1 MEQVMEYVM
10 EEEKVSCDQ
19 DLISSTQVLRLPE
32 GIYSF
37 TAPESGAAALRGDL
51 ILPAMQVGL
60 APVRSAGRVEF
71 LAGASIVDRW
81 LAQDTD
87 MIIVRITGGDAALFL
102 TSVRL
107 PDSPGMAVDVRRLTA
122 DPGTAAHIS
131 GQVADNAGEPLNPL
145 PVRILTHIRNVGDL
159 HFLDCWAGWIGQ
171 KLPIEAFAVLSAGDL
186 ATDSIEY
193 CGLTAEGIETAWVG
207 GPALCG
213 SKGFGA
219 PMLGFA
225 IRLKPELAP
234 LYECIY
240 SGRFVSGAIVGPL
253 EGGVVCCSTI
263 PGDALEGIDLC
274 IAERRVQESLATV
287 SA

>member
-1 MEQVMEYVM
+1 MEYVM
-10 EEEKVSCDQ
+10 EEEKVSYDE
-19 DLISSTQVLRLPE
+19 DLISSTQILRLPE

-37 TAPESGAAALRGDL
+37 TAPGSGGAAPRGDL
-51 ILPAMQVGL
+51 ILPALQVGL
-60 APVRSAGRVEF
+60 APVRTAGRVEF
-71 LAGASIVDRW
+71 LAGASALDRW

-87 MIIVRITGGDAALFL
+87 MIIVRITGGEAALYL
-102 TSVRL
+102 TSVHL
-107 PDSPGMAVDVRRLTA
+107 PDSPSMAVDVKRLTA
-122 DPGTAAHIS
+122 DPGAASHFS
-131 GQVADNAGEPLNPL
+131 GEIAESADGPLNPL
-145 PVRILTHIRNVGDL
+145 PVRILTHIKNVGDL

-171 KLPIEAFAVLSAGDL
+171 RLPIEAFAVLSAGDL
-186 ATDSIEY
+186 MADSIEY
-193 CGLTAEGIETAWVG
+193 CGLTVDGIETSWVA

-219 PMLGFA
+219 PMMGFG

-234 LYECIY
+234 LYECTY
-240 SGRFVSGAIVGPL
+240 SGRFVSGAIVGPV

-274 IAERRVQESLATV
+274 IVERRVRESLAAV